1 MGGAG
6 GRKPSPPGVL
16 GSRLTCRN
24 PAGSFSLIT
33 SRQYSI
39 SPVDWRSFNVQ
50 WLIWSQTI
58 CRERIPVTVPSEE
71 EQPGCGVSH
80 RVGQR
85 KFWKRWHWS
94 GPLCTLSSHCS
105 APELPVA
112 SLLGDK
118 WTHFST
124 CGATAPNRANFLKSG
139 WVSRGSAQS
148 EPLRLPSPFS
158 LGLG

>member
-6 GRKPSPPGVL
+6 GRKPSPPGVP

-58 CRERIPVTVPSEE
+58 CSERIPVTVPSEE
-71 EQPGCGVSH
+71 EQPGCSVSH
-80 RVGQR
+80 RSRSEKV
-85 KFWKRWHWS
+85 
-94 GPLCTLSSHCS
+94 LEEVALVCATLSSHCS

-124 CGATAPNRANFLKSG
+124 RGATAPNRANFLKSG
-139 WVSRGSAQS
+139 WMSRGSAQS
-148 EPLRLPSPFS
+148 EPLRRPSPFS